1 MCKYKSK
8 AIFVSFIVIFLVW
21 TWAGGRAA
29 SLKGTIAGY
38 VKDAKTGEPL
48 PGANILIKGTSMGT
62 ASDNEGY
69 YFIKLVPGN
78 YTLIARYIGYKT
90 REFKIKVFPSRTT
103 KQDLILEH
111 ITLKGKAVE
120 VTAQAAGQ
128 MEAINKQLSSRTI
141 KNVVSSDRIQEIPE
155 ANAAEAI
162 GRLPGVSVLRSGG
175 EGYGVVIRGLS
186 PKYNAVMVNGVLLP
200 STGRADRSTSLSGIS
215 QYMLGGVELTKAL
228 TSDMEANSL
237 GGAVDLK
244 IKEAPAGFHL
254 DILAQ
259 PGYNHQNNYYKNY
272 KYVGNISN
280 RFLNDRIGVIANVT
294 LERVNRSTQQLAAN
308 YQVETAK
315 YEGKRFEKLFFTSAN
330 LSDITN
336 IKRRGGA
343 SFMFDY
349 RLPNGKLT
357 FFNFFNRSVMDNYT
371 NVTKTYDAKGNTVSY
386 NIYNSPKAR
395 SDIMTSALQGDNQ
408 FRWFELNYGIS
419 DAQTDRKEPNGRM
432 WNFWMN
438 QAFPTYVSSQLFRL
452 KDPQDIIPLA
462 NDKYTVENMKNM
474 IFGGIFLW
482 PKKMK
487 DQNLSGYANFKMP
500 FKLGQKITGNIK
512 FGGKYRYKTRSQDE
526 NRSMQ
531 SVASNPPMKRWM
543 VKKWNWIVRQQTGG
557 EPAITAINFRDYDI
571 HNFLHGKYDFGW
583 YPDISKLN
591 EITDAWTALS
601 DSILALPDSV
611 WRSKY
616 GELYKIGYVKN
627 YRESVQFDQNIVERY
642 SAGYVMAEINI
653 GSKLMIMPGIRYEK
667 MRTRYT
673 GWQVQKVAN
682 ETQVIPGK
690 DTTAYR
696 DNEYW
701 FPMIQ
706 VRYKPTKWFDI
717 RFARTRSISRPGY
730 LAATPFRFIDT
741 YNTTFESKGNYK
753 LKPSLSTNYDLQ
765 FSFYGNTIGL
775 FTVDGFYK
783 VIQDLIWPKTWK
795 RLLSDPVEYGF
806 SAKDTPYIQS
816 WVNNPHKAYVRGME
830 FEWQTHFWYLPSPLK
845 NLVLSANYS
854 HIYSRTDYPR
864 TIVRTALTDSIK
876 RGPIWIPIYS
886 PVRIDTVQTAPLLHQ
901 PDNTANISLGY
912 DFRGFSA
919 RFSWVY
925 YGKILD
931 SKSTRPEQ
939 DGFKNKFYRLDLQVR
954 QKLPIKGLELM
965 MDGNNLNDIQEQ
977 SKYRGSIFPTR
988 LENYGWTADIG
999 LRYRF

>member
-1 MCKYKSK
+1 MWLLTNGW
-8 AIFVSFIVIFLVW
+8 AAPVRGRIV
-21 TWAGGRAA
+21 
-29 SLKGTIAGY
+29 GY
-38 VKDAKTGEPL
+38 VKDAKTGEAL
-48 PGANILIKGTSMGT
+48 PGANILVKGTSMGT
-62 ASDNEGY
+62 ASNNDGY
-69 YFIKLVPGN
+69 YFIELAPGS
-78 YTLIARYIGYKT
+78 YTLIARYIGYRTK
-90 REFKIKVFPSRTT
+90 EFKVKVLPSRTT
-103 KQDLILEH
+103 KENIVLQH
-111 ITLKGKAVE
+111 VTLKGKAVV
-120 VTAQAAGQ
+120 VTAQAEGQ

-175 EGYGVVIRGLS
+175 EGYGIVVRGLS

-200 STGRADRSTSLSGIS
+200 STGRADRSTSLAGIS

-254 DILAQ
+254 GILAQ

-272 KYVGNISN
+272 RYVSNISN
-280 RFLNDRIGVIANVT
+280 RFLNNKLGMIANVT
-294 LERVNRSTQQLAAN
+294 LEQVNRSTQQLAAN

-315 YEGKRFEKLFFTSAN
+315 HEGKEFENLFFSSAN
-330 LSDITN
+330 LTDIKN
-336 IKRRGGA
+336 IKRRIGT
-343 SFMFDY
+343 SLSFDY

-357 FFNFFNRSVMDNYT
+357 FFNFFDRSMIDNYA
-371 NVTKTYDAKGNTVSY
+371 NVTKDYNAVANVVSY
-386 NIYNSPKAR
+386 NIYNSPKVT
-395 SDIMTSALQGDNQ
+395 SDMMTSAIQGDHQ

-419 DAQTDRKEPNGRM
+419 DALTDRKEPNGRM

-438 QAFPTYVSSQLFRL
+438 QAFPNYVSSQEFRL
-452 KDPQDIIPLA
+452 KNPEDIIPLA
-462 NDKYTVENMKNM
+462 NDKYTIKNMKNM

-487 DQNLSGYANFKMP
+487 EQNLAGYVNSKVP
-500 FKLGQKITGNIK
+500 FRLGQKITGNIK
-512 FGGKYRYKTRSQDE
+512 FGGKYRYKTRLQDE
-526 NRSMQ
+526 DRSMQ

-543 VKKWNWIVRQQTGG
+543 AKKWPWIVRQQAGG

-583 YPDISKLN
+583 YPDIGKLN
-591 EITDAWTALS
+591 EITDAWTVLS
-601 DSILALPDSV
+601 DSILSLPDSV

-616 GELYKIGYVKN
+616 GEPYKIGYVKN
-627 YRESVQFDQNIVERY
+627 YRESVQFDQNIIERY
-642 SAGYVMAEINI
+642 SAGYIMAEINI
-653 GSKLMIMPGIRYEK
+653 GPKLMIMPGVRYEK
-667 MRTRYT
+667 TRGRYT

-682 ETQVIPGK
+682 EQHVIPGK

-696 DNEYW
+696 NNGYW

-706 VRYKPTKWFDI
+706 IRYKPLKWFDV
-717 RFARTRSISRPGY
+717 RFARTRSITRPDY

-741 YNTTFESKGNYK
+741 YNTTFVSKGNYK
-753 LKPSLSTNYDLQ
+753 LKPSLSTNYDLY

-775 FTVDGFYK
+775 FTIGGFYK
-783 VIQDLIWPKTWK
+783 EIQNLIWPKTWK
-795 RLLSDPVEYGF
+795 RLMSDPVEYGF

-816 WVNNPHKAYVRGME
+816 WVNNPHKAYVKGME
-830 FEWQTHFWYLPSPLK
+830 MEWQTHFWYMPFPL
-845 NLVLSANYS
+845 NNVILSVNYS
-854 HIYSRTDYPR
+854 HIHSYTDYPR

-886 PVRIDTVQTAPLLHQ
+886 PVRIDTVQRAPLLNQ
-901 PDNTANISLGY
+901 PDNIANISIGY
-912 DFRGFSA
+912 DIGGFSA
-919 RFSWVY
+919 RLSWVY
-925 YGKILD
+925 YGRILS
-931 SKSTRPEQ
+931 SKATRPEQ
-939 DGFKNKFYRLDLQVR
+939 DGFKNKFYRLDFQVR
-954 QKLPIKGLELM
+954 QKFPIKGLELVL
-965 MDGNNLNDIQEQ
+965 DGNNLNDIQEQ
-977 SKYRGSIFPTR
+977 SRYRASIYPTR